1 MTFGMYLVC
10 FQASMF
16 SRYSILFSV
25 IKQYYCLKTEA
36 FFFLGGG
43 GGVGGG
49 GRGCG
54 NKQICVGFK
63 LNQ

>member
-49 GRGCG
+49 GSGVRE
-54 NKQICVGFK
+54 
-63 LNQ
+63 